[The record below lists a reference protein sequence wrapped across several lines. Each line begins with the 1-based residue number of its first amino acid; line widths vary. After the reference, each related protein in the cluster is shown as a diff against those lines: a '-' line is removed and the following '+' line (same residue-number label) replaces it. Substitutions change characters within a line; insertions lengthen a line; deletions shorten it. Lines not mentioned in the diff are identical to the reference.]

1 MSDYKRKYLKYKAK
15 LEKLQ
20 SGGLAAP
27 IGSGMGNMMGN
38 PLMAMSLL
46 GNNDFWNDA
55 GLNNLMHAQLISQI
69 LPGLVKSPNM
79 FNSGDIGSQLILL
92 NGLVGGGVRYELPE
106 SAFKQLILG
115 LEVHPLI
122 NGKHADEHIHEHK
135 GRLMQH
141 KHVHEHKKTKH
152 GEIGLVNDHAHGND
166 EIHELTMITPNGYGF
181 LMHVLGNNFS
191 GGGKNRKEV
200 DFLSA
205 MFMMNLLN
213 PRNSQGNLLSNDL
226 LQNMVLL
233 NAFNT
238 GFKGGGNGTQ
248 DFFNFDKMFSGFN
261 GLPLMLAL
269 LGNQNSE
276 LVNVA
281 AAMGVGNLW
290 KNPQGSV
297 ETPEVETFF
306 SSLMQLK
313 MFDLL
318 NVSNPNMLHLMM
330 LGDNM
335 NPFSNGQFNVMLNP
349 LMKLGLIKSLTGS
362 KGVLPFKFNTNL
374 NDSLEP
380 LMLMNMMN
388 MRGGD
393 KSLNNLNNLFETME
407 LAEIAKNN
415 KSTGVSPFVAKLLKM
430 GKQHFNMFLVDNT
443 ITQMGNLRKNDDGL
457 VQSVKELFTPGVM
470 LAQTNI
476 MNEQEY
482 FNSALM
488 SHMFG
493 YQPFHRLVDDNLA
506 GRFQLAKMLFG

>member
-20 SGGLAAP
+20 NGGLSAGP
-27 IGSGMGNMMGN
+27 IGAAMGNMMGN
-38 PLMAMSLL
+38 PLMAMSVL

-55 GLNNLMHAQLISQI
+55 GLNKLMHAQLISQM
-69 LPGLVKSPNM
+69 LPDLVKSPNM
-79 FNSGDIGSQLILL
+79 FNAGELGNQLILL
-92 NGLVGGGVRYELPE
+92 NGLIGNGVKYELPE
-106 SAFKQLILG
+106 SAFKQLMLG

-135 GRLMQH
+135 GVLMQH
-141 KHVHEHKKTKH
+141 KHLHEHKKNKY
-152 GEIGLVNDHAHGND
+152 GEIGLANDHTHSPNQVQ
-166 EIHELTMITPNGYGF
+166 ELTMITPNGYGF
-181 LMHVLGNNFS
+181 LMHVLGENFS

-205 MFMMNLLN
+205 MYMMNLIN
-213 PRNSQGNLLSNDL
+213 PRNSKGKVLSNDL
-226 LQNMVLL
+226 LENMLLL
-233 NAFNT
+233 NAFNN
-238 GFKGGGNGTQ
+238 GFKGGGNGLQ
-248 DFFNFDKMFSGFN
+248 DLFNFDKMFSGFN

-276 LVNVA
+276 LVNLA
-281 AAMGVGNLW
+281 AVMGVGNLW
-290 KNPQGSV
+290 KNPQGNV
-297 ETPEVETFF
+297 ETPELETFL

-318 NVSNPNMLHLMM
+318 NVSNPNMMHLMLM
-330 LGDNM
+330 SDNM
-335 NPFSNGQFNVMLNP
+335 NPFKNGEFNVMLEP
-349 LMKLGLIKSLTGS
+349 LMKVGLVKSLTGN
-362 KGVLPFKFNTNL
+362 VLPFKFNTNL
-374 NDSLEP
+374 MDSLEP

-393 KSLNNLNNLFETME
+393 KTLNNLNNLFETME

-415 KSTGVSPFVAKLLKM
+415 KSKFSPYVAKLLKM
-430 GKQHFNMFLVDNT
+430 GKQHFNMFLIDNT
-443 ITQMGNLRKNDDGL
+443 LNQMGKLRKDDDGL
-457 VQSVKELFTPGVM
+457 IQSVKELFTPGVM

-482 FNSALM
+482 FNTALM

-493 YQPFHRLVDDNLA
+493 YEPYHRLIDDNLA
-506 GRFQLAKMLFG
+506 GRFKLAEMMFGNL